1 MLKVAKFGG
10 TSVADSL
17 QIEKIKSIVEADGD
31 RRYIVVSAPGKRF
44 EKDSKVTDLFYLF
57 KNNLDANLPSDQI
70 WGIIRDR
77 FIAEEIALGNSG
89 IIGKELDIIKQKI
102 EDGETIDY
110 IVSRGEYLNAVL
122 IAKYLGFDFVDAK
135 DLIVL
140 SDSGRPDIKASI
152 ENLKKE
158 LKSHERA
165 VIPGFYGTDKNG
177 KIKTFSRGGSDIT
190 GALVA
195 AAVNADIYENWTDVS
210 GFLMAD
216 PRIIDNP
223 KKISKITYKE
233 LRELSYMGAKVLHEE
248 AIFPAKQANIP
259 INIRNT
265 NDPADGGTLIT
276 SDVDDTQEQYIIKG
290 IAGSKDFTDITIY
303 KEGLSTER
311 GFVRKLAEIMEDFDI
326 TLEHIP
332 NGIDTISAVL
342 KNELVDGRLDEILE
356 RIQSVLSPD
365 QIEADEDL
373 AIIATVGHGMSYRPG
388 TAAKLFSALARNDI
402 NIRMIDQGSS
412 ELNIIVGVKASDF
425 EKAIEA
431 IYREFVK

>member
-102 EDGETIDY
+102 EDGETTDY

-195 AAVNADIYENWTDVS
+195 AAVDADIYENWTDVS

-216 PRIIDNP
+216 PRIIENP

-276 SDVDDTQEQYIIKG
+276 SDVDDTKEEYIIKG
-290 IAGSKDFTDITIY
+290 IAGSKNFTDITIY

-388 TAAKLFSALARNDI
+388 TAAKLFSARARNDI

>member
-1 MLKVAKFGG
+1 
-10 TSVADSL
+10 
-17 QIEKIKSIVEADGD
+17 
-31 RRYIVVSAPGKRF
+31 
-44 EKDSKVTDLFYLF
+44 
-57 KNNLDANLPSDQI
+57 
-70 WGIIRDR
+70 
-77 FIAEEIALGNSG
+77 
-89 IIGKELDIIKQKI
+89 
-102 EDGETIDY
+102 
-110 IVSRGEYLNAVL
+110 
-122 IAKYLGFDFVDAK
+122 
-135 DLIVL
+135 
-140 SDSGRPDIKASI
+140 
-152 ENLKKE
+152 
-158 LKSHERA
+158 

-195 AAVNADIYENWTDVS
+195 AAGDADIYENWTDVS

-216 PRIIDNP
+216 PRIIENP

-276 SDVDDTQEQYIIKG
+276 SDVDDTKEEYIIKG

>member
-17 QIEKIKSIVEADGD
+17 QIEKIKSIVKADSD

-195 AAVNADIYENWTDVS
+195 AAVDADIYENWTDVS

-216 PRIIDNP
+216 PRIIENP

-276 SDVDDTQEQYIIKG
+276 SDVDDTKEEYIIKG

>member
-17 QIEKIKSIVEADGD
+17 QIEKIKDIVEADGD

-44 EKDSKVTDLFYLF
+44 EKDSKVTDLFYLL

-77 FIAEEIALGNSG
+77 FVAEEIALGNSEL
-89 IIGKELDIIKQKI
+89 IGKELDIIKQKI
-102 EDGETIDY
+102 EEGETIDY

-140 SDSGRPDIKASI
+140 ADSGRPDIQASLK
-152 ENLKKE
+152 NLKKE
-158 LKSHERA
+158 LQSHERA

-177 KIKTFSRGGSDIT
+177 NIKAFSRGGSDIT

-276 SDVDDTQEQYIIKG
+276 SDVDDVEEEYIIKG

-326 TLEHIP
+326 TFEHIP
-332 NGIDTISAVL
+332 NGIDTISVVL
-342 KNELVDGRLDEILE
+342 KNELVDGRLNEILE

-365 QIEADEDL
+365 QIDADEDL

-388 TAAKLFSALARNDI
+388 TAAKLFSALARHDI

-431 IYREFVK
+431 IYSEFVK

>member
-1 MLKVAKFGG
+1 
-10 TSVADSL
+10 
-17 QIEKIKSIVEADGD
+17 
-31 RRYIVVSAPGKRF
+31 
-44 EKDSKVTDLFYLF
+44 
-57 KNNLDANLPSDQI
+57 
-70 WGIIRDR
+70 
-77 FIAEEIALGNSG
+77 
-89 IIGKELDIIKQKI
+89 
-102 EDGETIDY
+102 
-110 IVSRGEYLNAVL
+110 
-122 IAKYLGFDFVDAK
+122 
-135 DLIVL
+135 
-140 SDSGRPDIKASI
+140 
-152 ENLKKE
+152 
-158 LKSHERA
+158 
-165 VIPGFYGTDKNG
+165 
-177 KIKTFSRGGSDIT
+177 
-190 GALVA
+190 
-195 AAVNADIYENWTDVS
+195 
-210 GFLMAD
+210 
-216 PRIIDNP
+216 
-223 KKISKITYKE
+223 
-233 LRELSYMGAKVLHEE
+233 MGAKVLHEE

-276 SDVDDTQEQYIIKG
+276 SDVDDTKEEYIIKG

-431 IYREFVK
+431 IYSEFVK

>member
-102 EDGETIDY
+102 EDGETTDY

-195 AAVNADIYENWTDVS
+195 AAVDADIYENWTDVS

-216 PRIIDNP
+216 PRIIENP

-265 NDPADGGTLIT
+265 NAPADGGTLIT
-276 SDVDDTQEQYIIKG
+276 SDVDDTKEEYIIKG

-356 RIQSVLSPD
+356 RIRSVLSPD